1 MRAEAKAKMTAIVHT
16 ATRAVTVDLSC
27 PISLALELDFA
38 GGHSGRGASGLAT
51 APMPTRAQPRHFDAP
66 AATSRPYA
74 VPGFSG
80 SVATGA
86 SCNCDV
92 ITVIPHCNGTHTEG
106 VGHLTREPF
115 DAYRLVP
122 AGLTEALLLTV
133 APTAAAREPGESTE
147 PAPRAGDRLITRR
160 ALETAWAPYADRA
173 NTAPLA
179 LVIRTRHEARTRR
192 DAEPSTSSAVP
203 DRARDH
209 NSATPDRSHGA
220 AAPAPYLTREAA
232 LLLVERGIEHLVID
246 LPSIDREHDEGRLTA
261 HRIFFGLPANSREL
275 DQATRRQATVTEFA
289 DIPDALA
296 DGSYLLAIQ
305 VPAWRGD
312 AVPSRPLLYPIQQ

>member
-1 MRAEAKAKMTAIVHT
+1 LRAEAKAKMTAIVHT

-38 GGHSGRGASGLAT
+38 GGHSGHGASGLAT

-115 DAYRLVP
+115 DTYRLVP

-160 ALETAWAPYADRA
+160 ALETAWGPYADRA
-173 NTAPLA
+173 NTTPLA
-179 LVIRTRHEARTRR
+179 LVIRTRHEVYIQHEAHTR
-192 DAEPSTSSAVP
+192 
-203 DRARDH
+203 
-209 NSATPDRSHGA
+209 HGA

-246 LPSIDREHDEGRLTA
+246 LPSIDREHDEGRLTV

-275 DQATRRQATVTEFA
+275 AQATRRQATVTEFA
-289 DIPDALA
+289 DIPEELA